1 MRNKDEA
8 MQLVDLAGQPAD
20 IQDQAAVLLHESFNH
35 EMGWPTVE
43 AARAEVAEILQQG
56 FARALVASGRLLGWV
71 GALPEYRGKVWELH
85 PIVVRPD
92 ARRQGL
98 GRALVAGFEAEASAR
113 GGLTATLGTD
123 DDTGMTSLADADIY
137 ADVPRQLAELRDL
150 GREHP
155 FLFYRKLGFVVTGV
169 MPDAN
174 GPGRPDIYMSK
185 SLGRHSGPRE
195 S

>member
-71 GALPEYRGKVWELH
+71 G
-85 PIVVRPD
+85 
-92 ARRQGL
+92 
-98 GRALVAGFEAEASAR
+98 
-113 GGLTATLGTD
+113 
-123 DDTGMTSLADADIY
+123 
-137 ADVPRQLAELRDL
+137 
-150 GREHP
+150 
-155 FLFYRKLGFVVTGV
+155 GV
-169 MPDAN
+169 
-174 GPGRPDIYMSK
+174 
-185 SLGRHSGPRE
+185 
-195 S
+195 